1 MFEMNLKRINF
12 NKEPM
17 HNLYKMHRSFLFVV
31 SIARKEHFKYN
42 KNS

>member
-12 NKEPM
+12 NKESM
-17 HNLYKMHRSFLFVV
+17 HVLYKMHRFFLFVV
-31 SIARKEHFKYN
+31 SIALKDHFKYN